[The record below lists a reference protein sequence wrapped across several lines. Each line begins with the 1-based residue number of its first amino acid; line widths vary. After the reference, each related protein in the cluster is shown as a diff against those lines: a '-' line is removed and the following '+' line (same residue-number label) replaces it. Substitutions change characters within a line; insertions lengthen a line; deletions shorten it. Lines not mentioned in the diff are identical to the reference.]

1 MRTPPWRL
9 ARRSVGALLV
19 ALAGG
24 LVSLA
29 MINQG
34 AGLAGLSRYVIHGG
48 SMEPAIAL
56 GALILVAEVDPATIH
71 TGDVITVR
79 ADTGVVYS
87 HRVVAVTGS
96 GASLQFQTRGDANVS
111 PDPRPAPGRAIV
123 GRVAF
128 TIPMA
133 GFVLA
138 FFDHATG
145 IICVL
150 SLFAALALAYSEVAD
165 LEAAGRRR
173 VGALTPQGPIQR
185 RKAAA

>member
-87 HRVVAVTGS
+87 HRVVAVRAPPCS
-96 GASLQFQTRGDANVS
+96 SRRAATR
-111 PDPRPAPGRAIV
+111 
-123 GRVAF
+123 
-128 TIPMA
+128 T
-133 GFVLA
+133 
-138 FFDHATG
+138 
-145 IICVL
+145 
-150 SLFAALALAYSEVAD
+150 
-165 LEAAGRRR
+165 
-173 VGALTPQGPIQR
+173 
-185 RKAAA
+185 